1 MCRNPCGLLMFIN
14 KPWPWHGLIRAPLYP
29 TEALCPLCP
38 PFTIL
43 INTMSKRIFFP
54 KFLSCR
60 YVEKDLRYLPTNYPI
75 LFSENLYLSGY
86 EEDYDDGAS
95 FCSLSTN
102 ATMDDNPGPGRI
114 IDKCIYQFLGKK
126 IEQFANRISISCLPP
141 HTIAQCL
148 WVNMIH
154 LPNDEFYP
162 LGPIIGLIQAD
173 PNLPCEGSA
182 RIAGLKSLVK
192 QAK

>member
-1 MCRNPCGLLMFIN
+1 MALAWSYQSPVIPNRSSLP
-14 KPWPWHGLIRAPLYP
+14 PLP
-29 TEALCPLCP
+29 PL

-43 INTMSKRIFFP
+43 INTMSKRISFP
-54 KFLSCR
+54 KFLRKSCR
-60 YVEKDLRYLPTNYPI
+60 YIEKDLRYLPTNYPI
-75 LFSENLYLSGY
+75 LFSENLYLSEY

-126 IEQFANRISISCLPP
+126 IERFANRISISCLPP

-162 LGPIIGLIQAD
+162 LDPIIGLIQAD